1 MDPLK
6 LLDGEDINFPAD
18 LRIIKQIILLILDK
32 LVIGLVLLE
41 IHLVLDKLSTQKYLT
56 QLHLHHHA

>member
-1 MDPLK
+1 M
-6 LLDGEDINFPAD
+6 
-18 LRIIKQIILLILDK
+18 ILLILDK